1 MRASRPEM
9 RGSAGSGARLV
20 MIASSTGSPVAVSS
34 RQAAAIFARMDGP
47 PALLGAVRYPPLTG
61 VRLSTAYLTCL

>member
-20 MIASSTGSPVAVSS
+20 MIASSTGSPVLVTW
-34 RQAAAIFARMDGP
+34 RQAAATFQRMDGP
-47 PALLGAVRYPPLTG
+47 PALLAAVR
-61 VRLSTAYLTCL
+61 